1 MRKTNLA
8 ILVKA
13 SVFPAVAGRADPI
26 RNGMLFAALL
36 YGGGALLAATPPV
49 LWHRHRGEPWRGED
63 LGA

>member
-1 MRKTNLA
+1 VRKTNLA